1 MYIMIS
7 NERSVN
13 FFSSNI
19 GARRYCSTTV
29 KSCLSLPGFSDE
41 LLGPIIKNFD
51 FSSLKESF

>member
-13 FFSSNI
+13 LFSSNI
-19 GARRYCSTTV
+19 GARRYCSTRV

-41 LLGPIIKNFD
+41 LLRPIIKNFD